1 MYKTHKIGKPHQIV
15 LRESTLVRQILDG
28 SRSGRLLQL
37 VVLLRLLLSER
48 ALKTAD
54 STGQSREV
62 LALQL
67 TNSRGQFV

>member
-1 MYKTHKIGKPHQIV
+1 M